1 MLNMTNVVFYVA
13 HQLMNAYPSTAIAWF
28 TAGCYYY
35 MIKKYE
41 HARRFFHK
49 ALRFDGRFA
58 PAWVAYGHAFAQH
71 DESDQALAASLG
83 PTATAGT
90 WGPASVEPCLMHVT

>member
-1 MLNMTNVVFYVA
+1 M
-13 HQLMNAYPSTAIAWF
+13 
-28 TAGCYYY
+28 
-35 MIKKYE
+35 K
-41 HARRFFHK
+41 ARHVPPCLTK